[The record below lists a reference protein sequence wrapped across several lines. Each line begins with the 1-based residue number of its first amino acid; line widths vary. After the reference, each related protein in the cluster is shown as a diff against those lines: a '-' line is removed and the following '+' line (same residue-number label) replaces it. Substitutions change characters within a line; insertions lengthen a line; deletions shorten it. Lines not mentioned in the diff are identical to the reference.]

1 MGHAT
6 RPRAERNGWSVVVLS
21 LTAQSDVSKWV
32 LHDRLED
39 VRRLHA
45 DLLGEAPV
53 GRAGGTSRLRLH
65 IEFVDDDFEDVELFD
80 FEITE

>member
-1 MGHAT
+1 M
-6 RPRAERNGWSVVVLS
+6 VVLS
-21 LTAQSDVSKWV
+21 LTAQSDISKWV